1 MVMDYKQIILIR
13 SDLDMRCGKKCVQV
27 AHASIMGVDAGPKEI
42 VSEWK
47 KEGMRKIVLKVKD
60 IDQLLY
66 IWNSTIGR
74 GICGAI
80 IKDFGLTQVEPN
92 TITSIGFSPYHHN
105 SNEGMFLDEI
115 TKDLS
120 LL

>member
-1 MVMDYKQIILIR
+1 MNYKQIILIR

-27 AHASIMGVDAGPKEI
+27 SHASIMGSDAGPKET

-60 IDQLLY
+60 IDQLLG
-66 IWNSTIGR
+66 IWNSIVGY

-80 IKDFGLTQVEPN
+80 VRDFGLTQLDPN
-92 TITSIGFSPYHHN
+92 TITCIGFTPYHCE
-105 SNEGMFLDEI
+105 SDEGKILDDL